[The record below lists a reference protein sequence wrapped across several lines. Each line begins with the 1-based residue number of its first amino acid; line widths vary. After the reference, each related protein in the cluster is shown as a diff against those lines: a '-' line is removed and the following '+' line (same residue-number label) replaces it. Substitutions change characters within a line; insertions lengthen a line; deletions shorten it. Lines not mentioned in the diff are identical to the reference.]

1 MVPPRNIS
9 PGSYGWFAA
18 AKYFEF
24 SYCQLKRK
32 IEKPGKI
39 IVLGAGLVGSAIAA
53 DLQRSGHEVTA
64 ADLEPGALEKL
75 ATQHGIVTRTADFT
89 DPATLRELVADQDLV
104 VGAAPGAFGY
114 QLMEQVIRLGK
125 NMVDISFCLEDYL
138 QLDGLA
144 KEKGVTV
151 IADMGVAP
159 GMCNAILGFH
169 DSNME
174 VESYKCIVGGLPEKR
189 TWPLEYK
196 SSWSPIDCIEEY
208 IRPARLVRNGKVIT
222 LPALSETALV
232 EFDEVGT
239 LEEWNSDGLRS
250 LLQTMPHIP
259 DMVEKTLRYPGTIN
273 YVKALRELGYFSY
286 EAIEV
291 KGEMIRPIDLTAK
304 LLFPL
309 WKLDDGEGEFTVM
322 RVTITGNEDG
332 RQVTYRYDLY
342 DRYDEST
349 GTLSMARTT
358 GYTCAGTADLLLRD
372 RIAAR
377 GVLAPEIIG
386 SNEDNFQFLLEYLA
400 ERSVEY
406 KVSKY

>member
-1 MVPPRNIS
+1 M
-9 PGSYGWFAA
+9 
-18 AKYFEF
+18 
-24 SYCQLKRK
+24 
-32 IEKPGKI
+32 PGKI

-53 DLQRSGHEVTA
+53 DLQKAGYDVMS
-64 ADLEPGALEKL
+64 ADLDPEALKNL
-75 ATQHGIVTRTADFT
+75 AANKGIITRIADFT
-89 DPATLRELVADQDLV
+89 DPAILGELVADKDLV
-104 VGAAPGAFGY
+104 IGAAPGAIGY
-114 QLMEQVIRLGK
+114 RLMEQVIRLGK
-125 NMVDISFCLEDYL
+125 NMVDISFCPEDYL

-144 KEKGVTV
+144 KENGVTV
-151 IADMGVAP
+151 VADMGVAP

-169 DSNME
+169 NHKME

-208 IRPARLVRNGKVIT
+208 TRPARLVRNGKVIT
-222 LPALSETALV
+222 LPALSEAELV

-273 YVKALRELGYFSY
+273 YVKALRDLGYFSY
-286 EAIEV
+286 DEVEV
-291 KGEMIRPIDLTAK
+291 KGEMIRPIDLSEK

-322 RVTITGNEDG
+322 RVTITGKEEG
-332 RQVTYRYDLY
+332 RQVTYCYELY

-358 GYTCAGTADLLLRD
+358 GYTCAGTAGLLLRN

-377 GVLAPEIIG
+377 GVLAPEMIG
-386 SNEDNFQFLLEYLA
+386 GDEANFHYLLDYLA
-400 ERSVEY
+400 ERDVVY
-406 KVSKY
+406 KMSRY